1 MKKRRWIAGLLCAAC
16 ISTSAV
22 TGNVQAEVVTETT
35 IGGNVYDYQDYQY
48 SYTEDGSGIVIEKY
62 NGTAENV
69 EVPSKINGKQVT
81 TIGLA
86 FYGNTTIKSVRL
98 PEGITTIPMHAFYG
112 CKKLEKIQVPS
123 TVTEIGMHAFH
134 QTLWMKNQRKKNPLV
149 IVNGIV
155 VDGKQCKGNITIPK
169 GVTKIS
175 AELSG
180 GLKTWKA

>member
-22 TGNVQAEVVTETT
+22 TGNVKAEVVTETT
-35 IGGNVYDYQDYQY
+35 IGGKVYESYQAYQY

-69 EVPSKINGKQVT
+69 EVPSKIYGKQVT

-98 PEGITTIPMHAFYG
+98 PEGITTIPF
-112 CKKLEKIQVPS
+112 
-123 TVTEIGMHAFH
+123 T
-134 QTLWMKNQRKKNPLV
+134 
-149 IVNGIV
+149 
-155 VDGKQCKGNITIPK
+155 IT
-169 GVTKIS
+169 S
-175 AELSG
+175 EFFFL
-180 GLKTWKA
+180 